1 MKKAFSLIELIFA
14 ILIIGIISSFAI
26 PKFVNSKDTAVATT
40 IKRDIVTATSS
51 VQAYILTKGD
61 IVSLTDALNIN
72 SSNWKIEDLKATF
85 EDSSTTCV
93 KMEVVKNTGN
103 ITFEIDIDESNSGSI
118 CGKLIDD
125 LGVKDIVYD
134 IY

>member
-1 MKKAFSLIELIFA
+1 MNKAFSLIELIFA

-51 VQAYILTKGD
+51 VQSYVLTQGD
-61 IVSLTDALNIN
+61 ITKLTDALNIN

-85 EDSSTTCV
+85 EDSSSTCV
-93 KMEVVKNTGN
+93 KMEVVKSMGD
-103 ITFEIDIDESNSGSI
+103 ITFEIDIDESNSGNI
-118 CGKLIDD
+118 CKKLQDD
-125 LGVKDIVYD
+125 LGVEDN
-134 IY
+134 IYEIY